1 MSRRRRL
8 LLALAVVA
16 LLGAG
21 AAVVFY
27 LKEVRPPG
35 DVFNADVPFDD
46 TPEAT
51 PTPTPTPAGPRRR
64 KVDTFVWPQYGYTDQ
79 HRRVFQPSGDV
90 GPPFRR
96 VWRRTAS
103 ELLEFPP
110 SIARGMLFQLADD
123 GWLTA
128 RAKRTGRIRWKRKV
142 GRLAASTPAVEGRNL
157 YVTVLDTGGGRGR
170 ALSLRLRNGRIRW
183 SRALPSRTE
192 SSPLVDNGRMYFGS
206 EDGTLYCVDE
216 ATGRTVWTYRAA
228 GSVKGSPTLA
238 YGLLYFGDYGG
249 QVQAVKASNG
259 HRVWANGSA
268 RGLVRSGT
276 FYATAAVAFGRV
288 YIGSTDG
295 REYSFSAKTGRLAW
309 AHQTGNYVYS
319 SAAVQDVPGLGPTV
333 YFGSYDATFY
343 ALDARTGAVRWQH
356 DSGGRISGSP
366 TIVGDVV
373 YFASLGRRKTIGLAV
388 RSGKRVFGP
397 MEGGFDPV
405 VSDGTYL
412 YLTGYKTISALVPRR
427 AAARQRTATRARAA
441 ARQRAAARKR
451 AAARQRAAARK
462 RAAARRRAQNQR

>member
-1 MSRRRRL
+1 MRRRRRL
-8 LLALAVVA
+8 LIALAAVA
-16 LLGAG
+16 LIGAG
-21 AAVVFY
+21 AAVVVY
-27 LKEVRPPG
+27 VKEVRKPG
-35 DVFNADVPFDD
+35 NVFNADVPFDD

-51 PTPTPTPAGPRRR
+51 PTPTPTPSATTRRR
-64 KVDTFVWPQYGYTDQ
+64 LDTFVWPQYGFTDQ
-79 HRRVFQPSGDV
+79 HRRVFQAPANF

-96 VWRRTAS
+96 VWKRKAT

-128 RAKRTGRIRWKRKV
+128 RWKRTGKVRWKRKV
-142 GRLAASTPAVEGRNL
+142 GNLAASTPAVEGTNL
-157 YVTVLDTGGGRGR
+157 YVTVLDTGGGAGR

-183 SRALPSRTE
+183 SRALPSRSE

-216 ATGRTVWTYRAA
+216 ASGRTIWTYRAA

-259 HRVWANGSA
+259 RRVWANGAA
-268 RGLVRSGT
+268 RGLLRTGT

-309 AHQTGNYVYS
+309 AHQTGSYVYS

-333 YFGSYDATFY
+333 YFGSYDSTFY
-343 ALDARTGAVRWQH
+343 ALNARTGGVRWQH

-373 YFASLGRRKTIGLAV
+373 YFASLGRRRTIGLNV

-412 YLTGYKTISALVPRR
+412 FLTGYKTISALVPRR
-427 AAARQRTATRARAA
+427 AAPSGAADPPASKA
-441 ARQRAAARKR
+441 ARLRATAPAPR
-451 AAARQRAAARK
+451 
-462 RAAARRRAQNQR
+462 AARRHRRPAGGPAR

>member
-1 MSRRRRL
+1 VLRRRRL

-27 LKEVRPPG
+27 LREVRPPG
-35 DVFNADVPFDD
+35 DVFNADVPFND
-46 TPEAT
+46 TAEAT
-51 PTPTPTPAGPRRR
+51 PTPTPTPRGTRRR
-64 KVDTFVWPQYGYTDQ
+64 KVDTFLWPQYGYTDQ
-79 HRRVFQPSGDV
+79 HRRVFQPAGGF

-96 VWRRTAS
+96 VWRRKATA
-103 ELLEFPP
+103 LLEFPP

-128 RAKRTGRIRWKRKV
+128 RWKRTGKIRWKRKV
-142 GRLAASTPAVEGRNL
+142 GTLAASTPAVEGPNL

-170 ALSLRLRNGRIRW
+170 ALSLRLRTGRIRW
-183 SRALPSRTE
+183 SRGLPSRTE

-206 EDGTLYCVDE
+206 EDGTVYCVNE

-259 HRVWANGSA
+259 RRVWANGSA
-268 RGLVRSGT
+268 QGLLRTGT

-295 REYSFSAKTGRLAW
+295 REYSFAARTGRLAW
-309 AHQTGNYVYS
+309 AHQTGHYVYS

-343 ALDARTGAVRWQH
+343 ALNARTGGVRWQH

-373 YFASLGRRKTIGLAV
+373 YFASLGRRKTIGLNV

-405 VSDGTYL
+405 VSDGTSL
-412 YLTGYKTISALVPRR
+412 FLTGYKTISALVPRR
-427 AAARQRTATRARAA
+427 AAAGRAATDAA
-441 ARQRAAARKR
+441 ARSV
-451 AAARQRAAARK
+451 
-462 RAAARRRAQNQR
+462 RRRPRSRDRPR